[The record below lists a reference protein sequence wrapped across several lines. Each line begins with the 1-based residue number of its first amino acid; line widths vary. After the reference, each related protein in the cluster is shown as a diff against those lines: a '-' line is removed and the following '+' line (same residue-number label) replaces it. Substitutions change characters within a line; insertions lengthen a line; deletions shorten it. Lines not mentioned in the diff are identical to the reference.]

1 MLYSWDWVLDFV
13 KACAKMAVIW
23 VISTILAIVLDSCGI
38 RAENLLLVYL
48 LGVLISILATSS
60 LAWALCA
67 AIVFTFTFNY
77 LFTEPK
83 LTFHMDDVNYV
94 VSSIVFVAGGA
105 VVCAPP
111 GGLFLGGACLYCGHP
126 GGEAA
131 EADADCQQKERDY
144 GQDE

>member
-67 AIVFTFTFNY
+67 AIVLPLRSTIS
-77 LFTEPK
+77 LRSQSLP
-83 LTFHMDDVNYV
+83 
-94 VSSIVFVAGGA
+94 SIWMM
-105 VVCAPP
+105 
-111 GGLFLGGACLYCGHP
+111 
-126 GGEAA
+126 
-131 EADADCQQKERDY
+131 
-144 GQDE
+144 

>member
-94 VSSIVFVAGGA
+94 VSSIVFVA
-105 VVCAPP
+105 
-111 GGLFLGGACLYCGHP
+111 ACLYCGHP

>member
-94 VSSIVFVAGGA
+94 VSSIVFVAGLPLLW
-105 VVCAPP
+105 PP
-111 GGLFLGGACLYCGHP
+111 WW
-126 GGEAA
+126 
-131 EADADCQQKERDY
+131 
-144 GQDE
+144 

>member
-94 VSSIVFVAGGA
+94 VSSIVFVAG
-105 VVCAPP
+105 
-111 GGLFLGGACLYCGHP
+111 CLHCGHP